1 MPSAAA
7 LLLAASVS
15 APAAAQLHESI
26 NVEGKY
32 VPEII
37 RIDRVNT
44 FPKAF
49 RQSLQSRPIGYEQ
62 GGVAT
67 SFRPSL
73 LTMPATG
80 WRSTREISLN
90 PGYLELGA
98 GSWLNT
104 DLSAGYRFVD
114 NSTTLIGA
122 RLQFNS
128 TSLWKPEVSE
138 PTEDV
143 KQERYDGAFGLYA
156 SHVVKGYGRLDA
168 SLDYHAG
175 YFNYYGYMGTNRL
188 SLTDQYLEPG
198 SVDAPTQTINDLAI
212 RLDWR
217 SLLKPTPSLS
227 YHATARVRHFGYRSL
242 PIPLMRMPPPSKDSG
257 RLISA
262 LPEACACPG
271 TGKFHRNRRRPRH
284 GVSFG
289 RKGGGVG
296 QSPGLSRRG
305 VQSRHRQLC
314 LALSDA
320 LLSLHTRPARRASRS
335 RPRPGLQCRAGRQPV
350 FLPACG
356 PDVKFAIQTGQVGL
370 YLNVLGGTTLNTL
383 AHLHELDYYSMPAT
397 VSTRPTYTPIDAA
410 FGVNLGPFSG
420 FSMGLEA
427 RFRSSKNVP
436 LGGWYQT
443 WLNCGGAALE
453 GITPEM
459 PANSDMLYSLD
470 SEGLDIHGLSFGARL
485 KYEHGETFSI
495 SGEATYQPQDG
506 KKGYFN
512 GYDRAKVTAAIK
524 TSFKPIDPLRV
535 NIGFDFRGQEHLHA
549 FACSLGFGRS
559 HNRRKGQ
566 HLPSFALPT
575 RPVDALPLRILE
587 LHPLVLRMAA
597 GRQYPQPPSGGTSD
611 DAYAGHCGTRGS

>member
-7 LLLAASVS
+7 LLPAASVS

-168 SLDYHAG
+168 S
-175 YFNYYGYMGTNRL
+175 
-188 SLTDQYLEPG
+188 
-198 SVDAPTQTINDLAI
+198 
-212 RLDWR
+212 
-217 SLLKPTPSLS
+217 
-227 YHATARVRHFGYRSL
+227 
-242 PIPLMRMPPPSKDSG
+242 
-257 RLISA
+257 
-262 LPEACACPG
+262 
-271 TGKFHRNRRRPRH
+271 
-284 GVSFG
+284 
-289 RKGGGVG
+289 
-296 QSPGLSRRG
+296 PGLS
-305 VQSRHRQLC
+305 C
-314 LALSDA
+314 LAISTTTGIWA
-320 LLSLHTRPARRASRS
+320 PTVCR
-335 RPRPGLQCRAGRQPV
+335 LQ
-350 FLPACG
+350 
-356 PDVKFAIQTGQVGL
+356 T
-370 YLNVLGGTTLNTL
+370 NTL
-383 AHLHELDYYSMPAT
+383 S
-397 VSTRPTYTPIDAA
+397 
-410 FGVNLGPFSG
+410 
-420 FSMGLEA
+420 
-427 RFRSSKNVP
+427 
-436 LGGWYQT
+436 
-443 WLNCGGAALE
+443 
-453 GITPEM
+453 PE
-459 PANSDMLYSLD
+459 
-470 SEGLDIHGLSFGARL
+470 
-485 KYEHGETFSI
+485 
-495 SGEATYQPQDG
+495 
-506 KKGYFN
+506 
-512 GYDRAKVTAAIK
+512 V
-524 TSFKPIDPLRV
+524 
-535 NIGFDFRGQEHLHA
+535 
-549 FACSLGFGRS
+549 
-559 HNRRKGQ
+559 
-566 HLPSFALPT
+566 
-575 RPVDALPLRILE
+575 
-587 LHPLVLRMAA
+587 
-597 GRQYPQPPSGGTSD
+597 
-611 DAYAGHCGTRGS
+611 